1 MLGEIKSDQFFLR
14 IYAQLSEDTDNTD
27 TDECTD
33 DCDSNCDQDADD
45 LSSKELG
52 LTENKTIPACC

>member
-27 TDECTD
+27 TDECTTT
-33 DCDSNCDQDADD
+33 ATAIVTRM
-45 LSSKELG
+45 LM
-52 LTENKTIPACC
+52 T